1 MRSVPPVV
9 FVSLLGLAACAPA
22 GSSAYVSGNAPLDAE
37 CATTDAEISISTGL
51 YDVLSKNT
59 DKTNCIRPYRMSLVI
74 NSNLVANNNAA
85 VGRVEPNTLVV
96 QYADV
101 QLMDKSEAVLTFPG
115 SGSTQDLPNP
125 YRVYTTASIS
135 PSMGDEPSQGWVQ
148 LDAIPAAYG
157 ERLRNLA
164 GDSILVELQ
173 LAGRTTG
180 DVEVDFPPFLY
191 PLAICSDCLSACVT
205 DPRFA
210 DPAEL
215 TDLNSGKCGDNRPQ
229 DDRVCVDPEC

>member
-22 GSSAYVSGNAPLDAE
+22 GSSAYVSGNAPLSAE
-37 CATTDAEISISTGL
+37 CAATDADIVISTGL
-51 YDVLSKNT
+51 FDVLSKGT
-59 DKTNCIRPYRMSLVI
+59 EKENCMRPYRMSLVI
-74 NSNLVANNNAA
+74 NSNLVSNTNAA
-85 VGRVEPNTLVV
+85 VGRVEPNTLLV

-101 QLMDKSEAVLTFPG
+101 ALMDKSEAILTFPK
-115 SGSTQDLPNP
+115 LPNP
-125 YRVYTTASIS
+125 FRVYTTASIS
-135 PSMGDEPSQGWVQ
+135 PSTGNEPSQGWVQ

-157 ERLRNLA
+157 EQLRGFA

-173 LAGRTTG
+173 LAGKTTG

-215 TDLNSGKCGDNRPQ
+215 TDLNAGKCTDNRPQ
-229 DDRVCVDPEC
+229 DDRICVDPEC

>member
-22 GSSAYVSGNAPLDAE
+22 GSSAYVSGNAPLSGE
-37 CATTDAEISISTGL
+37 CTATEADIVISTGL
-51 YDVLSKNT
+51 YDVLSRGT
-59 DKTNCIRPYRMSLVI
+59 DKQNCIRPYRMSLVI
-74 NSNLVANNNAA
+74 NSNLVSNSNSA
-85 VGRVEPNTLVV
+85 VGRVEPNTLLV

-101 QLMDKSEAVLTFPG
+101 TLMDKTEATLGFTE
-115 SGSTQDLPNP
+115 LPNP

-135 PSMGDEPSQGWVQ
+135 PATGDEPSQGWVQ

-157 ERLRNLA
+157 EQLRGFA
-164 GDSILVELQ
+164 ADSVLVELQ
-173 LAGRTTG
+173 LAGKTTG
-180 DVEVDFPPFLY
+180 DVDVDFPPFLY

-210 DPAEL
+210 DPAVL
-215 TDLNSGKCGDNRPQ
+215 TDVNAGKCGDNRPQ

>member
-22 GSSAYVSGNAPLDAE
+22 GSSAYVSGNAPLSQE
-37 CATTDAEISISTGL
+37 CAATDADIVISTGL
-51 YDVLSKNT
+51 FDVLSRNT
-59 DKTNCIRPYRMSLVI
+59 KKENCIRPYRMSLVI
-74 NSNLVANNNAA
+74 NSNLVTNNNTA
-85 VGRVEPNTLVV
+85 VGRVEPNTLLV

-101 QLMDKSEAVLTFPG
+101 TLMDKTEALLTFPG
-115 SGSTQDLPNP
+115 SGSDPGLPNP
-125 YRVYTTASIS
+125 YRVYTSASIS
-135 PSMGDEPSQGWVQ
+135 PATGDEPSQGWVQ

-157 ERLRNLA
+157 ARLRNLA

-180 DVEVDFPPFLY
+180 DVEVDFPSFLY
-191 PLAICSDCLSACVT
+191 PLAICSDCLSACAT
-205 DPRFA
+205 DPRFS
-210 DPAEL
+210 DPAVL
-215 TDLNSGKCGDNRPQ
+215 TDLNAGKCTDNRPQ